1 MNKSTIDKDKEV
13 VYKELSYKVINA
25 ALYVHNKLGVGFLEK
40 VYENALIIAFK
51 KNNIQCKQQI
61 PLIVYFEGEIVGEY
75 FADIIVE
82 DKIIIELKTVDKILD
97 IHRAQVMNYLRATRY
112 KLALL
117 INFARPKLEWERIV
131 M

>member
-1 MNKSTIDKDKEV
+1 M
-13 VYKELSYKVINA
+13 
-25 ALYVHNKLGVGFLEK
+25 
-40 VYENALIIAFK
+40 
-51 KNNIQCKQQI
+51 
-61 PLIVYFEGEIVGEY
+61 YFEGEIVGEY

-97 IHRAQVMNYLRATRY
+97 IHRAQVMNYLRATSY

>member
-1 MNKSTIDKDKEV
+1 M
-13 VYKELSYKVINA
+13 
-25 ALYVHNKLGVGFLEK
+25 
-40 VYENALIIAFK
+40 
-51 KNNIQCKQQI
+51 
-61 PLIVYFEGEIVGEY
+61 GEY

>member
-1 MNKSTIDKDKEV
+1 MNKNTIDIDKKI

-97 IHRAQVMNYLRATRY
+97 IHRAQVMNYLRATSY